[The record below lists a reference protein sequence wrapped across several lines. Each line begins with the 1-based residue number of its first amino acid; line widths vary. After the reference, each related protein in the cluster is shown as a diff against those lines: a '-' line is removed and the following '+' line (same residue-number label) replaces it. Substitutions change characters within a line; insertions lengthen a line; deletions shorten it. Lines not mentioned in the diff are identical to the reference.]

1 MIRLTAQIMKSFI
14 EEKEFFLYPHQEV
27 QDIFDIVLHKQIW
40 FRHFFIDF
48 THEDFFLQ
56 KTIEEQKDAI
66 LQQYDS
72 IKAMNKFNAVYFYKV
87 IFIHENQQEYL
98 SERFNEL
105 FQWLRTTK
113 IRIHIFFIDWKLRKA
128 FSVFKNFSDFQD
140 IEIFLSHQL
149 YKPLDDELQEINFGE
164 IERKT
169 KAQKGYFFDQKNTYF
184 TYLFM
189 IINVLVFLYIS
200 AQGGTTNIYNLI
212 RFGAKYNPLIAAGE
226 YYRLI
231 TNIFIHIGI
240 LHLLLNT
247 YALKVLGKDIEY
259 IFGSVKFILIY
270 LISGL
275 FGSLGSFIF
284 SKAVSAGAS
293 GAIFGLMGAYLYFGI
308 RKPAIFSARYG
319 LNILSILIINII
331 FGLSNPNI
339 DNFAHIGGLIG
350 GYLTSSALG
359 LKKEPVFKIKRIFF
373 QLCTIVLIIAL
384 FFTGITLHQQTWQY
398 YLHKGV
404 QYLEQND
411 LHQAEIAFE
420 NGLKKN
426 PRTAT
431 FYFYL
436 GYIRY
441 QQGNNE
447 EAIHYFQKAL
457 EIDPNDAMSNHFLQE
472 IQSNKS
478 LR

>member
-1 MIRLTAQIMKSFI
+1 MMIRLTAQIIKSFI
-14 EEKEFFLYPHQEV
+14 EEKEFFLYPYREV
-27 QDIFDIVLHKQIW
+27 QDLFDIVLHKQIW

-48 THEDFFLQ
+48 AHEDFFLQ
-56 KTIEEQKDAI
+56 KTIEEQKEAI
-66 LQQYDS
+66 LQQYNA
-72 IKAMNKFNAVYFYKV
+72 IKAMNKFNTVYFYKI
-87 IFIHENQQEYL
+87 IFIDENRPESL

-113 IRIHIFFIDWKLRKA
+113 IRIHIFFVDWKLRKV
-128 FSVFKNFSDFQD
+128 FSVFKNFSDSQE
-140 IEIFLSHQL
+140 IEIFLSNQL
-149 YKPLDDELQEINFGE
+149 YNPLDDELQEINFGE

-169 KAQKGYFFDQKNTYF
+169 KQQKGYFVEQKNTYF

-189 IINVLVFLYIS
+189 IINVLVFFYIS

-240 LHLLLNT
+240 WHLLLNT
-247 YALKVLGKDIEY
+247 YALKALGKDIES

-308 RKPAIFSARYG
+308 RKPAVFSFRYG
-319 LNILSILIINII
+319 LNILSILAINII
-331 FGLSNPNI
+331 FGLSNPSI
-339 DNFAHIGGLIG
+339 DNYAHIGGLIG

-359 LKKEPVFKIKRIFF
+359 LKKEPVFKVKRILF
-373 QLCTIVLIIAL
+373 QFCTILLIIIL
-384 FFTGITLHQQTWQY
+384 FFTGITLQQQTWQY
-398 YLHKGV
+398 SLHKGI

-411 LHQAEIAFE
+411 LRQAEIEFE

-426 PRTAT
+426 PRSALL
-431 FYFYL
+431 YFYL
-436 GYIRY
+436 GYIHY
-441 QQGNNE
+441 QQGNKE
-447 EAIHYFQKAL
+447 EAIDYFQKAL
-457 EIDPNDAMSNHFLQE
+457 ELDPNDATTHQFLQE
-472 IQSNKS
+472 IQGTSQ
-478 LR
+478 